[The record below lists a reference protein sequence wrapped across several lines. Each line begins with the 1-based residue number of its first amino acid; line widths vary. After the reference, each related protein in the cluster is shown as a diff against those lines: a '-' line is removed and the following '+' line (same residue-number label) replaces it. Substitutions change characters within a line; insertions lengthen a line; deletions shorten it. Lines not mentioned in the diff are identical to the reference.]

1 MRPVPGEFYRHF
13 KNKDYQVLAIAKHSE
28 TKEEL
33 VIYQALYGDFGIYAR
48 PLDMFTSEVDH
59 VKYPE
64 VKQKM
69 RFMKIERSD
78 LVKDV
83 PVSNVPVS
91 KVDNAEVDS
100 QWADSRILE
109 YLDADTY
116 SEKLEV
122 MQKYRDKLDS
132 KLIDAV
138 AGSLDLVVDP
148 EKLDESY
155 NYIISHLKTNI
166 KYDTTR
172 LR

>member
-69 RFMKIERSD
+69 RFMKIERAD

-83 PVSNVPVS
+83 PVKDVPVS
-91 KVDNAEVDS
+91 KVDNAELDS
-100 QWADSRILE
+100 QWADFRILE

-138 AGSLDLVVDP
+138 AGSL
-148 EKLDESY
+148 
-155 NYIISHLKTNI
+155 
-166 KYDTTR
+166 
-172 LR
+172 